1 MAMSAKLNLLQ
12 PLTCNSDVSIWVK
25 EDDKQQTNADLS
37 LSFNLSFAREI
48 NSENPEVKS
57 RETQPYIWV
66 IVHNISR
73 YIPHD
78 LNMWYRITYIGVSL
92 LILGDSFDYGVK
104 SFTMTTVQ

>member
-57 RETQPYIWV
+57 RETQPYIWGNCPQYFQIHTSWFEYV
-66 IVHNISR
+66 VQNHIYWSVFT
-73 YIPHD
+73 D
-78 LNMWYRITYIGVSL
+78 YRR
-92 LILGDSFDYGVK
+92 
-104 SFTMTTVQ
+104 

>member
-57 RETQPYIWV
+57 RETQPYISGLLST
-66 IVHNISR
+66 IF
-73 YIPHD
+73 PD
-78 LNMWYRITYIGVSL
+78 TYLMIWICGTDSH
-92 LILGDSFDYGVK
+92 ILECLYWF
-104 SFTMTTVQ
+104 